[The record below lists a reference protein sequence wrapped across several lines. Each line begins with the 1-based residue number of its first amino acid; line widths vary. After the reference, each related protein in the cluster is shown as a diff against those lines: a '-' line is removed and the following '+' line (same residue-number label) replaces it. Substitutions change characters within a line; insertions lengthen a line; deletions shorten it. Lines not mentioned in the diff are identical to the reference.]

1 MDVFRFIDSIEDIQE
16 GQSLSASFTLKG
28 SEEFLKDHFGDFP
41 VMPGVLLLESLRQAA
56 AHLLAENKPQNN
68 THYRLAWA
76 EEVKFGQFVKPGS
89 RLLIDVKRAGQ
100 DGPNIVFE
108 GRIDLLPNNGNGGQK
123 IKALTARLAL
133 SKA

>member
-1 MDVFRFIDSIEDIQE
+1 MDVFRFIDNIEDIKE
-16 GQSLSASFTLKG
+16 GQSLNAFFTLKG

-56 AHLLAENKPQNN
+56 ARLLTVGEPQNKA
-68 THYRLAWA
+68 HYRLAWA

-100 DGPNIVFE
+100 DGSGVVFE
-108 GRIDLLPNNGNGGQK
+108 GRIDLLPAGSGGQK

-133 SKA
+133 SKV